1 MRLRPVL
8 AALLGGLLSA
18 PIAHASV
25 GVACRAEAMD
35 NARYTVCEVDLT
47 KADLRLFHANAD
59 GTAFGSF
66 RALKTALASE
76 GLALPFA
83 MNAGMYH
90 EDLSPVG
97 LFIENGKQV
106 KKASTAAGPGNFHLL
121 PNGVFWI
128 GDGRAGVVET
138 KAFLAKPPK
147 ARYATQSGPMLVIG
161 GKLHPKFRAAS
172 DSRKVRNGV
181 GVVGEGRK
189 VVFALSETAV
199 TFHAF
204 ATLFRDRLGARDA
217 LFLDGSISSLHAD
230 ALGRSDGWFP
240 MGPIVGVV
248 ERR

>member
-1 MRLRPVL
+1 MRRFGRVAGLIL
-8 AALLGGLLSA
+8 GLLGA
-18 PIAHASV
+18 AEARASE
-25 GVACRAEAMD
+25 GVACRSDQVEG
-35 NARYTVCEVDLT
+35 ARYTICEVDLG
-47 KADLRLFHANAD
+47 KADLRLFHAGAD
-59 GTAFGSF
+59 GAAFGSF
-66 RALKTALASE
+66 RALKTALAGE

-97 LFIENGKQV
+97 LFIEDGKEVTQ
-106 KKASTAAGPGNFHLL
+106 ASTKSGPGNFHLL

-138 KAFLAKPPK
+138 KAYLAKPPK
-147 ARYATQSGPMLVIG
+147 ARFATQSGPMLVIG

-172 DSRKVRNGV
+172 DSRKIRNGV
-181 GVVGEGRK
+181 GVIKGGRA
-189 VVFALSETAV
+189 VVFALSEAGV

-204 ATLFRDRLGARDA
+204 ATLFRDHIGARDA
-217 LFLDGSISSLHAD
+217 LFLDGSISSLHSD

-248 ERR
+248 EKR